1 MKFRHYKYYIF
12 VNELNETIKKNI
24 LKISKPNLILN
35 FKIFEESSLILAKN
49 IIIFCKNHNIPFY
62 ILNDVK
68 IAKQLNAN
76 GIFISATNRKIG
88 LSLFSNIKFKLI
100 GSAHNQLEYFFKIR
114 QNCKTIMLSPIF
126 YNYKYS
132 IYKILNPIRFNLIC
146 LSWETNIGALGGILK
161 KNINKI
167 NLTKATNIGIK
178 SYVSE
183 AKKNKK
189 AHQRLTG
196 GLDY

>member
-1 MKFRHYKYYIF
+1 MRFRHYKYYIF
-12 VNELNETIKKNI
+12 VSELNETIKKNI
-24 LKISKPNLILN
+24 LKVSKPNLILN
-35 FKIFEESSLILAKN
+35 FKISEKSHLILAKN
-49 IIIFCKNHNIPFY
+49 IIKFCKKHHFPFY

-76 GIFISATNRKIG
+76 GIFISATNKKIG
-88 LSLFSNIKFKLI
+88 LSLFSSIKFKFI

-114 QNCKTIMLSPIF
+114 QSCKTIMLSPIF
-126 YNYKYS
+126 YNHKYS
-132 IYKILNPIRFNLIC
+132 IFKILNPIKFNLIC
-146 LSWETNIGALGGILK
+146 LSWEINIGALGGILK

-183 AKKNKK
+183 
-189 AHQRLTG
+189 
-196 GLDY
+196 GLDK